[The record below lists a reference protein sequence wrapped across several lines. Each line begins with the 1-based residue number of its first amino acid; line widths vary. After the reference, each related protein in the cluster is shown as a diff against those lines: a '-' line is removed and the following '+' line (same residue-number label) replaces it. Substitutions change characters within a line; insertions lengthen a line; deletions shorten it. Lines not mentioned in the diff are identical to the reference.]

1 MTLVRRFPLLVV
13 GALIGAA
20 IAAADLA
27 GGQAPYRA
35 AVSFAIVLGY
45 AAAVSVLATRSETIS
60 VLAGRPVDERWEH
73 INLEATALA
82 LGVSGVV
89 TLGAFLVAELM
100 GRDPSAF
107 AFMAAVMG
115 LSYIGSVVVLRLR
128 S

>member
-1 MTLVRRFPLLVV
+1 MTLVRRFPLVIV
-13 GALIGAA
+13 GALIGVA

-35 AVSFAIVLGY
+35 AISFAIVLGY
-45 AAAVSVLATRSETIS
+45 AAAVSILATRSETMS

-82 LGVSGVV
+82 LGVSGIVA
-89 TLGAFLVAELM
+89 LAAFLAAELT
-100 GRDPSAF
+100 GRDPAAF
-107 AFMAAVMG
+107 AFMAAVIG
-115 LSYIGSVVVLRLR
+115 LSYIGSVVFLRLR

>member
-1 MTLVRRFPLLVV
+1 MTLVRRFPLVIV
-13 GALIGAA
+13 GALIGVA

-35 AVSFAIVLGY
+35 AISFAIVLGY
-45 AAAVSVLATRSETIS
+45 AAAVSILANRSETMS

-82 LGVSGVV
+82 LGVSGIVA
-89 TLGAFLVAELM
+89 LAAFLAAELT
-100 GRDPSAF
+100 GRDPAAF
-107 AFMAAVMG
+107 AFMAAVIG
-115 LSYIGSVVVLRLR
+115 LSYIGSVVFLRLR